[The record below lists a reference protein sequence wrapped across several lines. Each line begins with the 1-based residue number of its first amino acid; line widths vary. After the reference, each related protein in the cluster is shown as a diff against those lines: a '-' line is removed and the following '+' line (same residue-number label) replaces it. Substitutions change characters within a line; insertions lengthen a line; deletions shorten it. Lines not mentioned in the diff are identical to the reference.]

1 MSRLKVDN
9 IEARSGNNVAFEDPM
24 QLKSVTTTQRDAL
37 SSPQAGDTVY
47 NSTTGTIDYYNGT
60 QWNSNQAGNTFVFTL
75 SYLVIA
81 GGGGGGGP
89 SGNSSGCGG
98 GGAGGYRNSYSYGS
112 EKSGDN
118 STVETALTITY
129 GDTLAVSVGGGG
141 GGNTNGTDSSFYT
154 IT

>member
-9 IEARSGNNVAFEDPM
+9 IEARSGNNVSVDDPF
-24 QLKSVTTTQRDAL
+24 QLKSYTTTQRDAL
-37 SSPQAGDTVY
+37 SSPEAGDTVY

-81 GGGGGGGP
+81 GGGGGMGP

-98 GGAGGYRNSYSYGS
+98 GGSGGYRNSYSYGS

-118 STVETALTITY
+118 SDTETPLTISY
-129 GDTLAVSVGGGG
+129 GSTLSVSIGGGG
-141 GGNTNGTDSSFYT
+141 AGYKSGTAGCGSS
-154 IT
+154 